1 MVAVTAPQL
10 ASSIE
15 KDLHQEMTKYH
26 DHHVIFC
33 ESFSEMS
40 SQWGWEL
47 VSLVLLLILLVINH
61 Q

>member
-1 MVAVTAPQL
+1 MVAVTAPQP
-10 ASSIE
+10 ASS